1 MQWLG
6 CKIYVLCVVAMLTRA
21 QALGLKV
28 FEVHI
33 GKSDVVMFL
42 LHMCTEE
49 FLTLGQWN
57 VGA

>member
-1 MQWLG
+1 MQRLR
-6 CKIYVLCVVAMLTRA
+6 CKVYVLCVVAMFARA

-33 GKSDVVMFL
+33 CESNVVVFL